1 MYAVIFKPS
10 AVKHLERL
18 PKLAQRRIVR
28 AIEELADDP
37 RPAGCV
43 KLVGE
48 DNLWRIRVGSYRVVY
63 SIEDDDLLVLIL
75 RVAHRKDA
83 Y

>member
-10 AVKHLERL
+10 AVKQLERL

-37 RPAGCV
+37 WPAGCV

-48 DNLWRIRVGSYRVVY
+48 DNLWRIRVGSYRAVY
-63 SIEDDDLLVLIL
+63 SIDDDELQVMIL